1 MPEIT
6 KVVQM
11 YHEVQTLFAIIFGMC
26 LQFVFGE
33 QRTIKVGILIFSSA
47 LFVAMYL
54 VPVFIEFLNSVA
66 NTNIKGDSKT
76 AIAMYALSSLLS
88 MEILAMTIKF
98 LPATISIKV
107 TKYLGV
113 TDGKSK

>member
-11 YHEVQTLFAIIFGMC
+11 YHEIQTLFAIIFGMC

-33 QRTIKVGILIFSSA
+33 QRTVKVGILIFSSSV
-47 LFVAMYL
+47 FVAMYL
-54 VPVFIEFLNSVA
+54 VPVFIELLNGFESI
-66 NTNIKGDSKT
+66 NIKGDSKI
-76 AIAMYALSSLLS
+76 AITMYALSSLLS

-98 LPATISIKV
+98 LPATISTKV

-113 TDGKSK
+113 TNDKSK